1 MDLSLVGYGAS
12 LRSVRISAAV
22 GTWPCNATAFRIVT
36 GGSGFV
42 GQHLVA
48 ALLRPERR
56 DFTGSKQLPRIL
68 THDIRLPALEE
79 RSWQR
84 KNNTTGERPKE
95 KKTKREL
102 EAMARQRLGCAAPV
116 RRDGKGG
123 WYFQVIEAIGLNP
136 GTLQRRANISPK
148 SWATSMTLKSDRN
161 AAPTRKLRPS

>member
-1 MDLSLVGYGAS
+1 
-12 LRSVRISAAV
+12 
-22 GTWPCNATAFRIVT
+22 
-36 GGSGFV
+36 
-42 GQHLVA
+42 LVA

-68 THDIRLPALEE
+68 TNDIRLPALEE

-123 WYFQVIEAIGLNP
+123 WYFQVIEASAS
-136 GTLQRRANISPK
+136 TLAHFSDGRISRRRAGPP
-148 SWATSMTLKSDRN
+148 L
-161 AAPTRKLRPS
+161 